1 MASENE
7 SERSTQSVA
16 KNVTD
21 SKTLDSTDSEEEDS
35 VLTNHLHQEVEEE
48 GTVEAKDAY
57 TFGDKEEPRGQRHG
71 RGQGRGSTQRSA
83 VLPQAAVPMGRGQG
97 RGSTQRSAVLP
108 QAAVPM
114 SGIDTA
120 FEAIAEFCPLREAG
134 PQIPEG
140 SSPNELDMF
149 SQFFNDQVIESLV
162 VATNDYAEQ
171 KDSKRSAYRRY
182 KLSPLTKEEMWRY
195 LGFFLLLSIS
205 STQIYRQACNPKSSQ
220 VSYNRQS
227 IPCTL
232 SHY

>member
-83 VLPQAAVPMGRGQG
+83 VLPQA
-97 RGSTQRSAVLP
+97 S
-108 QAAVPM
+108 VPM

-195 LGFFLLLSIS
+195 LGFFLLLSIT
-205 STQIYRQACNPKSSQ
+205 STQIYRQVCNPKSSQ

-232 SHY
+232 LHY

>member
-21 SKTLDSTDSEEEDS
+21 SETLDSTDSEEEDS

-57 TFGDKEEPRGQRHG
+57 TFGDKEEPRGQRH
-71 RGQGRGSTQRSA
+71 
-83 VLPQAAVPMGRGQG
+83 GRGQG